1 MSILPLGG
9 KMNMVKIF
17 MENFCSECSLDGH
30 GQSLCFKCFYFL
42 KMAKFH
48 NEDFNMKPLGS
59 VCKKNSTIYISF

>member
-17 MENFCSECSLDGH
+17 MDNFCLECSLD

-48 NEDFNMKPLGS
+48 NEDFNMKTLCS
-59 VCKKNSTIYISF
+59 VCKKNSIFYISF